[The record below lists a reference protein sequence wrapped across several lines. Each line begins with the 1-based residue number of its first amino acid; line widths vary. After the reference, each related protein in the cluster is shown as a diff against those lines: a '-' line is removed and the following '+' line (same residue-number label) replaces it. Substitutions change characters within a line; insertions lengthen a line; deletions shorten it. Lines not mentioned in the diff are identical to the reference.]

1 MQLLYDGDCGFCTGW
16 ADFGRRWF
24 APRVR
29 IVPWQSVDVAA
40 YGVPEERLL
49 REVVLVGAEPVEK
62 SGPARAAGGRAAAGS
77 GSAAAAPYPG
87 GALAIAGTLRSG
99 NRAGR
104 LLGRALAAR
113 PVRRPAAAVY
123 RLVSRHRYRLRF
135 PLLPARSGASCGVP
149 PRT

>member
-1 MQLLYDGDCGFCTGW
+1 MLLLYDGDCGFCTGW
-16 ADFGRRWF
+16 ADFGRRRF

-29 IVPWQSVDVAA
+29 IVPWQSVDPAV

-49 REVVLVGAEPVEK
+49 REVVLVEEAGQAPAGAP
-62 SGPARAAGGRAAAGS
+62 
-77 GSAAAAPYPG
+77 AAPPPPG

-135 PLLPARSGASCGVP
+135 PFLPARSGASCGAP
-149 PRT
+149 QR